1 MLLALLPIARIYNLN
16 LGYTLLCN
24 RNTIYTLKIRVDLRI
39 IFNDFWASLTLF
51 FYQPVRYIMK
61 VAYVR
66 VSTEEQNEAR
76 QIEALKKHG
85 IEKWFTEKISGKS
98 MDRPQLQAMLDY
110 VREGDTVYIHDFSR
124 LARSTKDL
132 LEIVERLQAKGV
144 HLVSNKENLDTGTPT
159 GKLMLTMIAA
169 INEFERQ
176 NLLDRQREG
185 IAIAKRNGI
194 YKGRKKV
201 AIPDNFTE
209 LYARYTRREMNK
221 GQLAEALHVTRPTLE
236 RMIREHLE
244 AVA

>member
-1 MLLALLPIARIYNLN
+1 M
-16 LGYTLLCN
+16 
-24 RNTIYTLKIRVDLRI
+24 
-39 IFNDFWASLTLF
+39 
-51 FYQPVRYIMK
+51 
-61 VAYVR
+61 
-66 VSTEEQNEAR
+66 
-76 QIEALKKHG
+76 
-85 IEKWFTEKISGKS
+85 
-98 MDRPQLQAMLDY
+98 
-110 VREGDTVYIHDFSR
+110 
-124 LARSTKDL
+124 
-132 LEIVERLQAKGV
+132 ERLQAKGV

-201 AIPDNFTE
+201 AAPDNFTE
-209 LYARYTRREMNK
+209 LYARYVRREMNK

-244 AVA
+244 VVA